1 MKIPD
6 IIFFVLLSA
15 AIVMFLIAARNKQYF
30 SSIII
35 AYLVLVLTT
44 SILAVYLRTIGVRN
58 NLFLFHIYTP
68 IAYTILSLLYLNS
81 ITGALLKKIITASIP
96 FFIILSI
103 VFSAFVQKP
112 DESNSYSNIIMSLL
126 ILTWSLFYLR
136 EVLLLQRVTH
146 LQRFPMFWICVG
158 ILFVFTGNLF
168 TVGMLNYLIK
178 YSIEIARQAL
188 GLTYIFKYLSLILL
202 MIGAWCQIAFKE

>member
-1 MKIPD
+1 MKTPD

-15 AIVMFLIAARNKQYF
+15 TIVMFLIAARNKQHF
-30 SSIII
+30 SSTII
-35 AYLVLVLTT
+35 AYLVLVLAT
-44 SILAVYLRTIGVRN
+44 SVLAVYLRKIGVRN

-68 IAYTILSLLYLNS
+68 IAYTILSLLYLNA
-81 ITGALLKKIITASIP
+81 ITSALLKKIITASIP
-96 FFIILSI
+96 FFILLSI

-112 DESNSYSNIIMSLL
+112 HESNSYSNVVMSLL

-158 ILFVFTGNLF
+158 ILFCFTGNLF

-178 YSIEIARQAL
+178 YSMEMARQAY
-188 GLTYIFKYLSLILL
+188 GLTYIFKYLALILL
-202 MIGAWCQIAFKE
+202 MIGAWCQLAFKE